1 MSEVTARA
9 KQTVILHV
17 DDHPT
22 TRYAIGRILGREG
35 FRVMEAATGREAL
48 RLAKEGPDLIILDV
62 NLPDIGGFEVCR
74 RIKANPTTATIP
86 VLHLSATYVTE
97 EAQAT
102 GLESGADGYLVQPVD
117 PHVLVAT
124 VKALLRLGRAE
135 EELNR
140 IVTLSP
146 DLLCVAG
153 LDGYFK
159 RVNPAF
165 EETLGYTSRELLA
178 RPFIEFVHPE
188 DRGAASEEVARLR
201 MDSPISNFENRFL
214 HKDGSYVWLAW
225 KAVPAV
231 EEGLIYAAA
240 RDVTESKRVE
250 AALAKV
256 REAERRRMAR
266 ELHDGVLQDLAYTV
280 QAMQYI
286 KLNAE
291 GTGLEE
297 ELQKQVNA
305 IRNAV
310 HELRVAVHNLRL
322 ADDLDQPFPMLLESL
337 VERNRAMVQDQ
348 QIGLEVEEGFPSAAL
363 GEDGIELLRILQE
376 ALTNAR
382 RHSGARNVLV
392 SLKREGNDL
401 VGEVSDDGR
410 GFGPEIASGVGL
422 RSMRERASALGGR
435 LEAESEPGEGTMA
448 RIRVPL
454 RHIVDKDARGAT

>member
-1 MSEVTARA
+1 MADLMSDLTTRV

-17 DDHPT
+17 DDNPT
-22 TRYAIGRILGREG
+22 TRYTIGRILGREG
-35 FRVMEAATGREAL
+35 FKVMEAATGGEAL
-48 RLAKEGPDLIILDV
+48 RLAKEGPDLVILDV
-62 NLPDIGGFEVCR
+62 KLPDIGGFEVCR
-74 RIKANPTTATIP
+74 RIKADPAMATIP
-86 VLHLSATYVTE
+86 VLHLSATYVTD

-102 GLESGADGYLVQPVD
+102 GLDSGADSYLVQPVD
-117 PHVLVAT
+117 PRVLVAS
-124 VKALLRLGRAE
+124 VKALLRLRRAE

-159 RVNPAF
+159 RVNPAV
-165 EETLGYTSRELLA
+165 EDTLGYNSRELLA
-178 RPFIEFVHPE
+178 KPFIEFVHPE
-188 DRGAASEEVARLR
+188 DRGATYEEVARLN
-201 MDSPISNFENRFL
+201 MDIPVSYFENRFL
-214 HKDGSYVWLAW
+214 HKDGSYVWLSW
-225 KAVPAV
+225 KAVPVV

-240 RDVTESKRVE
+240 RDVTESKHVE
-250 AALAKV
+250 AAMAKV

-280 QAMQYI
+280 QAMQLI

-297 ELQKQVNA
+297 ELQQQVNA
-305 IRNAV
+305 VRSAT

-322 ADDLDQPFPMLLESL
+322 EDELDQLFPRLLESL

-348 QIGLEVEEGFPSAAL
+348 HIGLEVEEGFPSSAL
-363 GEDGIELLRILQE
+363 GEAGIELLRILQE

-382 RHSGARNVLV
+382 RHSGARDVLV
-392 SLKREGNDL
+392 SLKLEGNDL
-401 VGEVSDDGR
+401 VAEVSDDGR
-410 GFGPEIASGVGL
+410 GFGPEIALGVGL

-435 LEAESEPGEGTMA
+435 LEAESEPGEGTMV
-448 RIRVPL
+448 RIRVPMP
-454 RHIVDKDARGAT
+454 